1 METRPNV
8 ALIVETSVVYGRQ
21 ILHGVARYL
30 RAHGAWSIFLDER
43 ELLAAPPEWLLD
55 WDGDGVICRS
65 TTPALAEALRE
76 RRLVVVDLN
85 DRYGDLGFPHIGS
98 DMPAIGRMA
107 AEHLLERGFR
117 NIAYCGFSDEM
128 WSVNRF
134 TGIEEAT
141 RHHGN
146 LCGVFNSPWNGLREH
161 RWQDER
167 DRIAA
172 WLQELPRPLGI
183 VACNDVRGHHVLDAC
198 RMLGIA
204 VPEDVAV
211 VGVDNSE
218 TFCELCDPPLSSVL
232 PNAERIGFEAAALL
246 GQLMN
251 GHLPPD
257 GALRIAPKKVIVR
270 QSSNVLAVD
279 DPAVAS
285 ALRYIREHAHEGIRV
300 ADVVA
305 RASVSRSTLER
316 GFRYFLDHS
325 PHEEI
330 RRVRLKRVKQLL
342 VDTDWSLDR
351 IAEAAGFE
359 HPEYMMV
366 QFKRLTDQ
374 TPSQWRQVHAVE
386 F

>member
-1 METRPNV
+1 M
-8 ALIVETSVVYGRQ
+8 
-21 ILHGVARYL
+21 
-30 RAHGAWSIFLDER
+30 
-43 ELLAAPPEWLLD
+43 
-55 WDGDGVICRS
+55 
-65 TTPALAEALRE
+65 
-76 RRLVVVDLN
+76 
-85 DRYGDLGFPHIGS
+85 
-98 DMPAIGRMA
+98 
-107 AEHLLERGFR
+107 
-117 NIAYCGFSDEM
+117 
-128 WSVNRF
+128 
-134 TGIEEAT
+134 
-141 RHHGN
+141 
-146 LCGVFNSPWNGLREH
+146 
-161 RWQDER
+161 
-167 DRIAA
+167 
-172 WLQELPRPLGI
+172 
-183 VACNDVRGHHVLDAC
+183 LDAC

-218 TFCELCDPPLSSVL
+218 TFCELCDPPLSSVF

-251 GHLPPD
+251 GHPPPD

-270 QSSNVLAVD
+270 QSSDVLAVD

-285 ALRYIREHAHEGIRV
+285 ALRYIREHAHEGISV